1 MRALTALLLIL
12 LLASPALAQPRPQT
26 QTQAQ
31 SQSKGPALAGQWSRM
46 PRDARTCY
54 MTGAAAGAR
63 AFAVTQPGTPM
74 PARIDVPQAVT
85 NMDHLSVDPM
95 YNRLPM
101 MAVALKAIMSAQDTG
116 IPFVESGTHVRD
128 PQFDAMLLFD
138 DPEFWPINLE
148 GFVPTPIPGAKPS
161 YAHAWL
167 ATIEAQKQLFAEGF
181 GDMAAAQCLE
191 RFGDT
196 PSGSKCLKPLLP
208 LPMNAVIAAM
218 DTIYRDKRYANSGF
232 DVVIRAALAKMVGDD
247 WEKILAEK

>member
-1 MRALTALLLIL
+1 MRVLTALFLIL
-12 LLASPALAQPRPQT
+12 VFALPALAQPQT
-26 QTQAQ
+26 QTQG
-31 SQSKGPALAGQWSRM
+31 QSKGPALAGQWSRM

-63 AFAVTQPGTPM
+63 AFAETQPGTPM

-85 NMDHLSVDPM
+85 NMDHFASDPTFS
-95 YNRLPM
+95 RLPM
-101 MAVALKAIMSAQDTG
+101 MAVALKAIMAAQDTG
-116 IPFVESGTHVRD
+116 IRFVESGTHVRD
-128 PQFDAMLLFD
+128 PQFDAKLLFD

-148 GFVPTPIPGAKPS
+148 VFVPTSIAGAKPTF
-161 YAHAWL
+161 AHAWL

-208 LPMNAVIAAM
+208 LPMNAVIASM
-218 DTIYRDKRYANSGF
+218 DTIYRDKRYANAGF
-232 DVVIRAALAKMVGDD
+232 DLVIRAALAKMVGDD